1 MERPEENAR
10 EKPEEDEIGL
20 DVVQKFDAQTRTEVA
35 CVTPAPTNNYCLMVT
50 VLTTTFA
57 SVNTHGITKSFW
69 QRTQT
74 TQHTCYNISM
84 WDYLHRSRKRVEVH
98 K

>member
-35 CVTPAPTNNYCLMVT
+35 CVT
-50 VLTTTFA
+50 
-57 SVNTHGITKSFW
+57 
-69 QRTQT
+69 
-74 TQHTCYNISM
+74 HTSP
-84 WDYLHRSRKRVEVH
+84 DK
-98 K
+98 